1 MPQSRIHRYLRH
13 GTLPQL
19 AVFEASARL
28 KSFTR
33 AAQELHLTQPTV
45 SAQIRKLTE
54 TVGTELFEQVGKQI
68 FLTEPGRRTYAHC
81 QAIFRALGGLDDA
94 LAELRDLDS
103 GRLHVA
109 AGTACAQ
116 FAPRMLAGFSRR
128 YPGIEIALRFCNRSG
143 LIDALTRN
151 EDDLCIFTHPP
162 ERHEIVRQS
171 ILANPLVVVAGADD
185 PLRHQRRI
193 SLARLA
199 EQPLL
204 LREEGSGTRA
214 LVVQMFGD
222 AGLAPRVRMELGS
235 DGAIRQAVAAGAG
248 VAVRPRDTL
257 GPGPESMPLAVL
269 DVEGFPIERHW
280 HFVYPVGRQLS
291 RAARAF
297 MEHVRAQTRPHDA
310 ECAAPPQGA
319 AQKVSSVG

>member
-81 QAIFRALGGLDDA
+81 HTIFRALGGLDDA

-103 GRLHVA
+103 GRLRVA
-109 AGTACAQ
+109 AGTACEQ

-128 YPGIEIALRFCNRSG
+128 YPGIEIALRFRNRSG
-143 LIDALTRN
+143 LIDALTHN
-151 EDDLCIFTHPP
+151 EDDLYIFTNPP

-171 ILANPLVVVAGADD
+171 ILANPLVVVADPDD

-199 EQPLL
+199 LEPLL

-214 LVVQMFGD
+214 IVLRMFGD
-222 AGLAPRVRMELGS
+222 AGLAPRVRMELAS
-235 DGAIRQAVAAGAG
+235 DGAIRQALAAGVG
-248 VAVRPRDTL
+248 VAVLPRDTL
-257 GPGPESMPLAVL
+257 AQWPESTPLCVL
-269 DVEGFPIERHW
+269 DVEGFPLERHW

-297 MEHVRAQTRPHDA
+297 MEHVRAQTRPQDA
-310 ECAAPPQGA
+310 ERAAPSPAA
-319 AQKVSSVG
+319 AQNVSSVG